1 MKLKELP
8 KSIVRHLSLRLTGAV
23 RYVHAARPV
32 VPVVV
37 SLTSIPERLGTVDL
51 VIRSL
56 LAGTVLPERIVLYL
70 PEELYG
76 PMPSR
81 LSELLHDRFEIRF
94 TPLTCPHKKLIHTLE
109 RFPKSVI
116 VTCDDDLM
124 VPRKWLSLLYES
136 HLKHPDCV
144 IANQTRYIRY
154 GEDGLPLPY
163 KQWVYPESGPLNPSR
178 VLAIGAGGVLYPPG
192 SLDGRVQER
201 ELFLALCPR
210 ADDLW
215 FKVMSLLAGTRV
227 LAANRI
233 SGEPIPIMGTKK
245 SALKHGNIDQDAN
258 RTQWIR
264 LTEHFGLTPDLQ
276 PALSPESAA
285 LEEAVDASVNVLLKG
300 GVIVY
305 PTDTVWGIGCDATDP
320 KAVARVYELKQRPG
334 AKALICLVGSMG
346 MLKTVIPDVPEKAR
360 ELLDRAEKPVTII
373 YDHPQGIAPNLV
385 GPGDT
390 LAVRIAGDPFCREL
404 LRRFKRPL
412 VSTSANYSGAPTPG
426 QFSEIDPG
434 ILSAVDYVVP
444 LERNSVKRTPSS
456 VIRVTADGQVQVIR
470 P

>member
-1 MKLKELP
+1 MKLKEIP
-8 KSIVRHLSLRLTGAV
+8 KSVYRHLRLRLTGTV
-23 RYVHAARPV
+23 RYIHPNRPT

-109 RFPKSVI
+109 RFPGSVI
-116 VTCDDDLM
+116 ITCDDDLM
-124 VPRKWLSLLYES
+124 YPRKWLSFLYEN
-136 HLKHPDCV
+136 HLEHPDCV

-154 GEDGLPLPY
+154 GDDGLPLPY
-163 KQWVYPESGPLNPSR
+163 KKWVYPESGVPNPRR

-192 SLDGRVQER
+192 SLDKRVQER
-201 ELFLALCPR
+201 ELFLALSPR

-215 FKVMSLLAGTRV
+215 FKVMSLLAGTRT
-227 LAANRI
+227 LASDRI
-233 SGEPIPIMGTKK
+233 HSEPVPIMGTKK
-245 SALKHGNIDQDAN
+245 SALKHGNIDRDAN
-258 RTQWIR
+258 RSQWIR
-264 LTEHFGLTPDLQ
+264 LTEHFGLSPELQ
-276 PALSPESAA
+276 PAVAQDSGAMG
-285 LEEAVDASVNVLLKG
+285 EAVEESVRVLHQG

-305 PTDTVWGIGCDATDP
+305 PTDTVWGIGCDATDQ

-334 AKALICLVGSMG
+334 AKALICLVGSME
-346 MLKTVIPDVPEKAR
+346 MLESVIPEVPAKAR
-360 ELLDRAEKPVTII
+360 EILSKADKPVTII
-373 YDHPQGIAPNLV
+373 YEHPRGIAPNLV

-390 LAVRIAGDPFCREL
+390 LAVRIASDPFCREL
-404 LRRFKRPL
+404 LGKFGRPL

-456 VIRVTADGQVQVIR
+456 VIRVTAGGQVQVIR